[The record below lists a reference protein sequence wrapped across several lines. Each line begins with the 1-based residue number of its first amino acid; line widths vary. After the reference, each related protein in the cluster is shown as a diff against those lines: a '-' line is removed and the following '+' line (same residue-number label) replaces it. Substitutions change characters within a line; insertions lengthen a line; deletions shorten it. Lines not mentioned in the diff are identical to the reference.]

1 MDRLMDLQSIGR
13 QLVFLRKENER
24 LKKENIDLHIAIDG
38 LKLTIER
45 IMLEPSTHTPIDD

>member
-1 MDRLMDLQSIGR
+1 MDLQSIGR